1 MNWKLIKSAFQ
12 KSNDERWIQHPK
24 DHLKNKKRER
34 RNKKESR

>member
-12 KSNDERWIQHPK
+12 KSKDERWQQHPK